1 MNVTKSSSSSSSSTS
16 YFAAAVRPSIT
27 VATAPMPLAFPV
39 PPSISVH
46 TMHVDSSATEEAKG
60 KDTDDY
66 YRAQQ
71 EQDRLSFKEMNQYH
85 HTTPTSMVGSIQ
97 SGTNNQQGSANNNN
111 MNNLGARVAS
121 EVANTRVCEAAS
133 VKTIVDNVTMATVQ
147 ECPGDSGAN
156 ASADSGDMLLNGP
169 KSSFSS
175 LPRTM
180 ATSSVSAATDRDH
193 TTASDASSH
202 SSLAALLA
210 NADAQIQTLGVRS
223 RSPSP
228 PPPPPHAAAATV
240 TASAMQHAYVKSAD
254 TTAPTS
260 HYSQLPTVPS
270 SSSSSSSS
278 SRRFADNSS
287 PVVPRLSTLL
297 KATSDARKD
306 SGMAVNTT
314 EGNSLEEVEDEIRR
328 RLKNIGAALSP
339 GKKRSSPNVAITAAA
354 AVSRNASSALGW
366 GLLKKSLEMQ
376 EAEEIPTRPSPSQ
389 RQLQAASTYMA
400 LHSAH
405 NRTKTTTGTPPGT
418 NAHRGGGFGGR
429 STSAS
434 PSSSSSRI
442 SPSFNDRKLVPPLP
456 AGSPLTRGTGNA
468 SNTMS
473 MFRRGSPDVSGSV
486 ATTTTAAAGG
496 TRGVRSARSNSP
508 VVRASSTT
516 STTSTSFQRGRP
528 KPPSMA
534 MSPSSLANES
544 RLDDFLGKLGR
555 YIDEQDTEERNDADN
570 GDDGD
575 DNDSNSEDSLLNGLH
590 VAFPNPH
597 APAPPQQKEPQS
609 FLQEESDESYET
621 PDSIV
626 GSMLGHPTTT

>member
-1 MNVTKSSSSSSSSTS
+1 
-16 YFAAAVRPSIT
+16 
-27 VATAPMPLAFPV
+27 MPLAFPV
-39 PPSISVH
+39 PPSMSVH
-46 TMHVDSSATEEAKG
+46 RMHVDSSATEEEKG
-60 KDTDDY
+60 KDTVDY
-66 YRAQQ
+66 YCAQQ
-71 EQDRLSFKEMNQYH
+71 EQDRLSFKEKNQYH

-97 SGTNNQQGSANNNN
+97 SDTNNQQGSANNNN

-133 VKTIVDNVTMATVQ
+133 VKTTVNNVTMATVQ
-147 ECPGDSGAN
+147 ERPGDSGAN
-156 ASADSGDMLLNGP
+156 SSADSGDMLLNGP

-180 ATSSVSAATDRDH
+180 ATSSVSTATDRDH
-193 TTASDASSH
+193 TTSDASSH

-228 PPPPPHAAAATV
+228 PPPPPHEAAATV
-240 TASAMQHAYVKSAD
+240 TAAATQHSYVKSVD
-254 TTAPTS
+254 TTAPIS

-278 SRRFADNSS
+278 SSRRFVDNSS

-297 KATSDARKD
+297 KATSDAKKD
-306 SGMAVNTT
+306 SRMAVNTT

-328 RLKNIGAALSP
+328 RLRNIGAALSP
-339 GKKRSSPNVAITAAA
+339 GKKRTSPNVAITAAA

-405 NRTKTTTGTPPGT
+405 NRTKTTTRTPPSA
-418 NAHRGGGFGGR
+418 NAHRGGFGGR
-429 STSAS
+429 NTSAS

-442 SPSFNDRKLVPPLP
+442 SPGFNDRKPVPPLP

-468 SNTMS
+468 SSTMS
-473 MFRRGSPDVSGSV
+473 MFRRGSPDVLGSVV
-486 ATTTTAAAGG
+486 ATTTTTTAGG

-508 VVRASSTT
+508 VVRASNTT

-555 YIDEQDTEERNDADN
+555 YIDEQDAEEGNDADN
-570 GDDGD
+570 GDDD
-575 DNDSNSEDSLLNGLH
+575 DDDDDDDSASEDSLLNGLH

-609 FLQEESDESYET
+609 FQQEESDESYET
-621 PDSIV
+621 PDSVV